1 MNSYLNQFF
10 GGVEGETEG
19 LKGPKEQ
26 LQLRSLSQC
35 VCQCSLSP
43 PQVRAGRKEGRKR
56 EVGSTWVRVKVFQ
69 TCFVKGGRRG
79 GF

>member
-1 MNSYLNQFF
+1 MYSYLIQFF
-10 GGVEGETEG
+10 GGVEGEAEG

-43 PQVRAGRKEGRKR
+43 PQVRTGRKEGRQK
-56 EVGSTWVRVKVFQ
+56 EVGSTWVSVKMFP
-69 TCFVKGGRRG
+69 TYFLKGGRRG